1 MRAHKQVQEN
11 AQNLQNQKH
20 LMMSRIL
27 TVGTNKINLN
37 LEIKAAEHILVFM
50 NPYAHYIH

>member
-1 MRAHKQVQEN
+1 MRAHKQVPEK

-20 LMMSRIL
+20 IMMSRIL
-27 TVGTNKINLN
+27 TVGTHKINLN
-37 LEIKAAEHILVFM
+37 VEIKAAEHILVFI